1 MKMLRLLFALPLL
14 LTVLPASA
22 AETAPAATVSP
33 VMAEALTNA
42 PGQKL
47 TALLVKYPPGGKSAA
62 HRHPGSVFAYVVS
75 GKIRSQN
82 SVTGPAKVY
91 SAGEGFF
98 EPEGSTHLIS
108 ENASATEPAS
118 LLAVFVAPDGATL
131 TMPAMK

>member
-1 MKMLRLLFALPLL
+1 MIHVIAALPIVFAL
-14 LTVLPASA
+14 TMPAFA
-22 AETAPAATVSP
+22 ADAPAAVVKP
-33 VMAEALTNA
+33 VLAEALANA

-47 TALLVKYPPGGKSAA
+47 TAVLVNYPPGGKSAA

-82 SVTGPAKVY
+82 SATGPAKVY

-98 EPEGSTHLIS
+98 EPVGSTHLVS

-131 TMPAMK
+131 TTPAK